1 MEQTEVTKQDIDE
14 IQPQALDFV
23 KESNRICEKHS
34 SESLPVLLS
43 TIPQTMETLPFNAC
57 DYRCERCLAT
67 ERCAVFQDLSDR
79 GARNFALGRDSDGLD
94 AALRDVGDIFNETRD
109 MLAEK
114 AAEFGIDLDEFAAA
128 GPRDIF
134 EEAKKD
140 PLYVSAFDFTM
151 QVRNFLKTAE
161 PIMLLAGQDFLEDIM
176 WHHTVVSAKVFRA
189 IGSEDDPEIRFDAV
203 NSAAV
208 AMNSLAICIMAF
220 DALAPL
226 YPMLEWECKRLSGK
240 SLELKQYISSR
251 FKPGS

>member
-1 MEQTEVTKQDIDE
+1 
-14 IQPQALDFV
+14 
-23 KESNRICEKHS
+23 
-34 SESLPVLLS
+34 
-43 TIPQTMETLPFNAC
+43 METLPFNAC

-67 ERCAVFQDLSDR
+67 ERCAVFQDLSGR
-79 GARNFALGRDSDGLD
+79 EARNFALGRDSGGLD
-94 AALRDVGDIFNETRD
+94 AALRDVGEIFSETKD

-114 AAEFGIDLDEFAAA
+114 AAELGIDLDEIVAA

-151 QVRNFLKTAE
+151 QVREFLKTAE
-161 PIMLLAGQDFLEDIM
+161 PVILFEGQGFFEDIT

-189 IGSEDDPEIRFDAV
+189 IGSEDDAEMRFDAG

-208 AMNSLAICIMAF
+208 ALNSLTICIMAF

-226 YPMLEWECKRLSGK
+226 YPVIEQACKRLSLK
-240 SLELKQYISSR
+240 TAELKQYISSR
-251 FKPGS
+251 FHPGT